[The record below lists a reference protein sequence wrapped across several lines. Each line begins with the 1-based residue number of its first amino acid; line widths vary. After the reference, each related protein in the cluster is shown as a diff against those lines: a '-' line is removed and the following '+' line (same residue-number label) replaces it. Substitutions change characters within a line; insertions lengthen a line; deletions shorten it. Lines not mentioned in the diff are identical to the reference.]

1 MPTHKSEDYKLSAV
15 EYYLTADKS
24 QEEVCKI
31 FKCSARS
38 LMRWVDKYNENG
50 EIKRHTRKPVEEPTA
65 AETRRIIDLYF
76 RSTFTTDKCSID
88 KNNNVYLAND
98 LYKTENFQKQHKYA
112 LFKILADVYYEYATK
127 YDGLLQIP
135 LTVSNRT
142 SLYLELSCNIVQWF
156 KNSYEQTTD
165 IVYSK
170 LKDVF
175 LEFNQSDYYINLSK
189 NDKRKYNKTFFIN
202 YFETNIYLKKYYTMT
217 KKLKLH
223 TVYIMYK

>member
-1 MPTHKSEDYKLSAV
+1 MDVKINFHLRYLLC
-15 EYYLTADKS
+15 EYHNKHIHIKNKT
-24 QEEVCKI
+24 
-31 FKCSARS
+31 
-38 LMRWVDKYNENG
+38 YND
-50 EIKRHTRKPVEEPTA
+50 A
-65 AETRRIIDLYF
+65 LIITSCTILP
-76 RSTFTTDKCSID
+76 
-88 KNNNVYLAND
+88 
-98 LYKTENFQKQHKYA
+98 KYA

-175 LEFNQSDYYINLSK
+175 LEFKQSDYYINLSK